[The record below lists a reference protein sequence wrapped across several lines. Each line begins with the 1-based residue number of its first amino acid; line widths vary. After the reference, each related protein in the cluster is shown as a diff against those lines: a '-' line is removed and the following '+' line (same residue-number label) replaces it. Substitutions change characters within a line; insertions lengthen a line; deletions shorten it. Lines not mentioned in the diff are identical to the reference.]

1 MLGKN
6 YSTET
11 LISNESQA
19 LLFSPELKKKI
30 AAQPKWP
37 QLTQLFLEPVDAGA
51 NFLVSKTSSKLSG
64 GGGGGGCGGRSGQ
77 CDWSS
82 YGDGEFTKDFL
93 DCVSKQLLC
102 APSVHHLLKKLT
114 SEWNKPNYWWP
125 LHYKWIVLHLDKPM
139 GDFNAVDYSP
149 ATFPDSPPGNKYA
162 PSPNKQ
168 SNSLAPPFFF

>member
-64 GGGGGGCGGRSGQ
+64 GGGVGAA
-77 CDWSS
+77 
-82 YGDGEFTKDFL
+82 GEAD
-93 DCVSKQLLC
+93 
-102 APSVHHLLKKLT
+102 SVIEVVMETVNLQRIFWT
-114 SEWNKPNYWWP
+114 
-125 LHYKWIVLHLDKPM
+125 V
-139 GDFNAVDYSP
+139 
-149 ATFPDSPPGNKYA
+149 
-162 PSPNKQ
+162 SPN
-168 SNSLAPPFFF
+168 SCCVLPLSTTC